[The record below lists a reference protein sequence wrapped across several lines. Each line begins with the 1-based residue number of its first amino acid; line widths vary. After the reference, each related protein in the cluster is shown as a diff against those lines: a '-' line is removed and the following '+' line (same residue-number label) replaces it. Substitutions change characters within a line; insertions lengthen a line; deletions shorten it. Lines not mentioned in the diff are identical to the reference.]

1 MLAEKTVSSIVS
13 SIDHKLSQILALH
26 HNTVQSSRFPP
37 DETASYQNRQFV
49 EEYQTYKQP
58 QYPQFNSRI
67 PQNRN
72 IGQRNYQVQ
81 PRNTYLPRT
90 QHNYRQHR
98 DRRQE
103 GTGIEPSIYMF
114 CKRESH
120 SRNLCSAKDKTCHNY
135 SKICHFLRACLNVKR
150 PQQGYRL
157 NTGFVRGDHKVK
169 S

>member
-26 HNTVQSSRFPP
+26 QNTAQSSRFPP

-72 IGQRNYQVQ
+72 IGGRF
-81 PRNTYLPRT
+81 T
-90 QHNYRQHR
+90 
-98 DRRQE
+98 
-103 GTGIEPSIYMF
+103 I
-114 CKRESH
+114 
-120 SRNLCSAKDKTCHNY
+120 
-135 SKICHFLRACLNVKR
+135 
-150 PQQGYRL
+150 
-157 NTGFVRGDHKVK
+157 
-169 S
+169 